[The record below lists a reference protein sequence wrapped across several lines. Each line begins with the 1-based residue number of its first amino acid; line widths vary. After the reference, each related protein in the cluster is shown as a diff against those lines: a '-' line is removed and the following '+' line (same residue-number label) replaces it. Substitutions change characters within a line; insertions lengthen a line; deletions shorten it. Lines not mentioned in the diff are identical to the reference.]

1 MQKSMLV
8 EIVRSLN
15 KKEIRE
21 LNKWLQSPAHNQR
34 QDVIDLFHYLC
45 KNLTNSDEYRTKER
59 AWNAVFP
66 GKPFD
71 DAVMRQVMFFLL
83 KSLEAY
89 LVFTDVHE
97 DEVQTQIALARIY
110 RHRKL
115 EKSYRQAHRLGME
128 LLHGQPLR
136 NPYYLMHRYFLER
149 EEYEHRINITQ
160 NDLVNLQELSDA
172 LERWFIVEKLLVSN
186 GMIAHH
192 MVYQKANYD
201 PGLIH
206 QVLEYLEQHQN
217 LLEEPGIAVYYY
229 AHRTMTNLEEQRFFD
244 GFEKMVLDG
253 QEAFLT
259 KEEML
264 YLYRIAL
271 NYCTAK
277 VNQGN
282 TDYARRALAFY
293 RQGMEKG
300 ILLVNNII
308 TRYNF
313 GNAVAFALRVRD
325 FEWAEQFIERF
336 QHYLDE
342 RERNSIVNFNWSR
355 LFFEKGDYNKAQRL
369 LLEFEYDDM
378 LFNIIAKTMLLK
390 IYYEQDEYDAFE
402 SLLDSLRIYLQRKE
416 ALDPIRK
423 QGYKN
428 MVSLMKKMLN
438 LGPHAKMQRERLVGL
453 VKETQPLMERDWLLR
468 QLK

>member
-1 MQKSMLV
+1 
-8 EIVRSLN
+8 
-15 KKEIRE
+15 
-21 LNKWLQSPAHNQR
+21 
-34 QDVIDLFHYLC
+34 
-45 KNLTNSDEYRTKER
+45 
-59 AWNAVFP
+59 
-66 GKPFD
+66 
-71 DAVMRQVMFFLL
+71 
-83 KSLEAY
+83 
-89 LVFTDVHE
+89 
-97 DEVQTQIALARIY
+97 
-110 RHRKL
+110 
-115 EKSYRQAHRLGME
+115 
-128 LLHGQPLR
+128 
-136 NPYYLMHRYFLER
+136 
-149 EEYEHRINITQ
+149 
-160 NDLVNLQELSDA
+160 
-172 LERWFIVEKLLVSN
+172 
-186 GMIAHH
+186 
-192 MVYQKANYD
+192 
-201 PGLIH
+201 
-206 QVLEYLEQHQN
+206 
-217 LLEEPGIAVYYY
+217 
-229 AHRTMTNLEEQRFFD
+229 
-244 GFEKMVLDG
+244 MVLDG
-253 QEAFLT
+253 QDEFLT

-293 RQGMEKG
+293 REGMEKG

-325 FEWAEQFIERF
+325 FDWAEQFIERF

-342 RERNSIVNFNWSR
+342 RERNSIVNFNRSR

-416 ALDPIRK
+416 ALDPVRK

-453 VKETQPLMERDWLLR
+453 VRETQPLMERDWLLR